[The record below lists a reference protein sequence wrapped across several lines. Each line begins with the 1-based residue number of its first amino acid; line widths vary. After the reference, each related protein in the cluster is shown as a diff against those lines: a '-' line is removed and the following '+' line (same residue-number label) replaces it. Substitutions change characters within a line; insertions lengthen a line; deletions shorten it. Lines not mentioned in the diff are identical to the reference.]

1 MDEGMMVAVLG
12 LCVACVAF
20 LAYRFEKS
28 NMLLRHE
35 VQQGILKIESKTLPD
50 FPTLDELR
58 DEVEDI
64 IAQSMGQMRTPQIA
78 DHLGAILQQWAQV
91 KLAKEMN
98 AMNPAS
104 MIESVAQTEDFE

>member
-1 MDEGMMVAVLG
+1 MDEGMMMAVLG
-12 LCVACVAF
+12 LCVLGVAF

-28 NMLLRHE
+28 NLQLRHE
-35 VQQGILKIESKTLPD
+35 IQQGILKIESKTLPD

-64 IAQSMGQMRTPQIA
+64 IASSMGQMRTPQIA

-91 KLAKEMN
+91 KLAKEMQS
-98 AMNPAS
+98 MNPAS
-104 MIESVAQTEDFE
+104 MLESVTQAEDFE